1 MKLKDDATLS
11 IAAAV
16 SDVLEGKVKEEGK
29 YPHDMFHPETGEK
42 KVAKDEAEH
51 KALADKGYTHDKP
64 EVEEVA
70 EPKAKG
76 EKDFKSKHTVK
87 KSGAKEDGSV
97 VKEALTAI
105 KLLEEVLVEA
115 LDKRKE
121 EKLGKD
127 IQKAIDKLSKLTD
140 KMPEELEGE
149 EGYDE
154 IVAAMNGLEYGI
166 RYYPDALK
174 AYFKNNE
181 SVEEATITL
190 DEAKLKAGKG
200 KAKVDI
206 DHTGDGIQ
214 GAEKQFKLK
223 FKKHSKGYDV
233 SGEKKNIV
241 AFLQSKDYDMD
252 SDDIEELFPELLE
265 AKSKFQ
271 KPQVKKA
278 VAIALKM
285 GGNMSGAIKKIDQIA
300 KGLSDDPEVEAA
312 LKLANESVTEEVLD
326 EAHAMNE
333 AKSKM
338 QEDKER
344 YQKFFKSA
352 LKKFGVTSPGELEGE
367 KKKEFFNYVDKNYE
381 ADNETDKDES
391 VKEDTIAEATYHNDY
406 MWDGES
412 NSGIKANIK
421 DLTKKYPGLKF
432 KHTGRGGGD
441 VIGDTKK
448 IEKFLLDD
456 PNMSKAEVKTLLS
469 KGTLGTHF
477 GGIHFEESTIAEAQ
491 IRTSFESDEMKNVGG
506 DKAAKKMGIK
516 ISFKKGKGDGYGGS
530 DAGIFT
536 GDEKKLVKYFQDYMG
551 FDGKTFKELQKEFNE
566 GTIAEAQIRTSF
578 ESDEMK
584 NVGGDKAAKKLKI
597 KISFKKGKG
606 DGYMGSD
613 AGIFT
618 GDEKNLVKYFQD
630 FMGFEGKTFKELQK
644 EYS

>member
-1 MKLKDDATLS
+1 MKLKDNVTLS
-11 IAAAV
+11 IAETV

-64 EVEEVA
+64 EVDEVA

-76 EKDFKSKHTVK
+76 EKDFKDKHTVK
-87 KSGAKEDGSV
+87 KTYGPGA
-97 VKEALTAI
+97 VKEEAANAI
-105 KLLEEVLVEA
+105 KLLESVLVEA

-127 IQKAIDKLSKLTD
+127 IQKAIDKLSRLTD

-181 SVEEATITL
+181 SVEEA
-190 DEAKLKAGKG
+190 
-200 KAKVDI
+200 
-206 DHTGDGIQ
+206 
-214 GAEKQFKLK
+214 
-223 FKKHSKGYDV
+223 
-233 SGEKKNIV
+233 
-241 AFLQSKDYDMD
+241 
-252 SDDIEELFPELLE
+252 
-265 AKSKFQ
+265 KSKFP
-271 KPQVKKA
+271 KALLKKA
-278 VAIALKM
+278 TDLALKM
-285 GGNMSGAIKKIDQIA
+285 GGNMTGAVNKIEKMK
-300 KGLSDDPEVEAA
+300 KGLSDDPEVKAA
-312 LKLANESVTEEVLD
+312 LQMANEEVTEEVVA
-326 EAHAMNE
+326 EAHAMNKV
-333 AKSKM
+333 KSKM
-338 QEDKER
+338 AEDKER

-391 VKEDTIAEATYHNDY
+391 VKEDTIAEGTYHNEY
-406 MWDGES
+406 MFDGDTPA
-412 NSGIKANIK
+412 GIKVEIK
-421 DLTKKYPGLKF
+421 KLEKKYSGLKF
-432 KHTGRGGGD
+432 KPKGKSGASVTGSND
-441 VIGDTKK
+441 KLT
-448 IEKFLLDD
+448 KFLLSDM
-456 PNMSKAEVKTLLS
+456 NMSKSEVKDLLA
-469 KGTLGTHF
+469 KGGLGTF
-477 GGIHFEESTIAEAQ
+477 FQG
-491 IRTSFESDEMKNVGG
+491 
-506 DKAAKKMGIK
+506 
-516 ISFKKGKGDGYGGS
+516 ISFK
-530 DAGIFT
+530 
-536 GDEKKLVKYFQDYMG
+536 
-551 FDGKTFKELQKEFNE
+551 E

-584 NVGGDKAAKKLKI
+584 NTGGDKAAKKLKI

-606 DGYMGSD
+606 DGRMGSD

-630 FMGFEGKTFKELQK
+630 YMGFDGKTFKELQK
-644 EYS
+644 VHEGTIAEAFVRTFFSSDEMENVGGDKAAKKMGIKVKVDKGKGDNRMGEDRGLFQGDEKALVKYFQDYMGFDGKNFKELKKEFHK

>member
-1 MKLKDDATLS
+1 MKLKDKNTLS

-16 SDVLEGKVKEEGK
+16 SDVVEGKVKKEEAK

-64 EVEEVA
+64 EVDEVA

-76 EKDFKSKHTVK
+76 EKDFKDAHKVK
-87 KSGAKEDGSV
+87 KTYGPGA
-97 VKEALTAI
+97 VKEQVAFAFDT
-105 KLLEEVLVEA
+105 
-115 LDKRKE
+115 
-121 EKLGKD
+121 
-127 IQKAIDKLSKLTD
+127 QKAARDFGNKVDGMPMNIVKVGSGKYYVVELRQDVDKKAREKAAQIAVKIGLS
-140 KMPEELEGE
+140 
-149 EGYDE
+149 
-154 IVAAMNGLEYGI
+154 
-166 RYYPDALK
+166 
-174 AYFKNNE
+174 E
-181 SVEEATITL
+181 SYL

-206 DHTGDGIQ
+206 DHTGEGIP
-214 GAEKQFKLK
+214 AASKKYNLK
-223 FKKHSKGYDV
+223 FKAHRNGYDV

-252 SDDIEELFPELLE
+252 PEDIEELFPELLE

-278 VAIALKM
+278 VALALKM
-285 GGNMSGAIKKIDQIA
+285 GGNMTGAVNKIEKMK
-300 KGLSDDPEVEAA
+300 KGLSDDPEVKAA
-312 LKLANESVTEEVLD
+312 LQMANEEVTEEVVA

-338 QEDKER
+338 AEDKER

-391 VKEDTIAEATYHNDY
+391 VKEEFSKLYEAFNKAKEMKNLKVMKQLYNKASNAKFQVDQNDSDARNDMERALSELDSAIRDY
-406 MWDGES
+406 EDEIK
-412 NSGIKANIK
+412 SGVHE
-421 DLTKKYPGLKF
+421 G
-432 KHTGRGGGD
+432 
-441 VIGDTKK
+441 
-448 IEKFLLDD
+448 
-456 PNMSKAEVKTLLS
+456 
-469 KGTLGTHF
+469 
-477 GGIHFEESTIAEAQ
+477 TIAEAQ
-491 IRTSFESDEMKNVGG
+491 IRTSFEADEMKNVGG
-506 DKAAKKMGIK
+506 DKAAKKM
-516 ISFKKGKGDGYGGS
+516 
-530 DAGIFT
+530 
-536 GDEKKLVKYFQDYMG
+536 
-551 FDGKTFKELQKEFNE
+551 
-566 GTIAEAQIRTSF
+566 
-578 ESDEMK
+578 
-584 NVGGDKAAKKLKI
+584 KI

-606 DGYMGSD
+606 DGMMGSD

-630 FMGFEGKTFKELQK
+630 YMGFEGKTFKELQK